1 MKLTVFT
8 EYTLRTLLD
17 LASQQG
23 RLVTVA
29 DIARRHDMAKHHLN
43 KVVHQ
48 LGLSGVVRTVRG
60 RNGGI
65 VLALRPA
72 DINLGKVVRASEP
85 HFHMTAC
92 FDGGQHDCPYALACG
107 LQGVLARASN
117 AFLSELD
124 NVTLADLLPQLP
136 ASGLPRNRFD
146 QVIQLVTSD

>member
-29 DIARRHDMAKHHLN
+29 DIAQRHDMAKHHLN

-117 AFLSELD
+117 AFLAELD

-136 ASGLPRNRFD
+136 TSGLPRKRFD
-146 QVIQLVTSD
+146 HVIQLVTSD

>member
-17 LASQQG
+17 LAAQQG

-29 DIARRHDMAKHHLN
+29 EIAERHAMAKHHLN

-60 RNGGI
+60 RHGGI
-65 VLALRPA
+65 ALALRPA
-72 DINLGKVVRASEP
+72 DINLGQVVRHSEP

-92 FDGGQHDCPYALACG
+92 FDGGRPVCPHALGCG
-107 LQGVLARASN
+107 LQGVLAQASH
-117 AFLSELD
+117 AFLSVLD
-124 NVTLADLLPQLP
+124 GVTLADLLPHLP
-136 ASGLPRNRFD
+136 AAGLPANWL
-146 QVIQLVTSD
+146 QLVTSN